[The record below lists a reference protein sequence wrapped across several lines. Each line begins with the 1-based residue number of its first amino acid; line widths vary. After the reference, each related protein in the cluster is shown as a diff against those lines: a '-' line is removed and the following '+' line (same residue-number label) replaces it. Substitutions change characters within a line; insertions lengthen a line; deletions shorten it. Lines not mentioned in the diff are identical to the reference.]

1 MGFRCARCGT
11 YVGDDEQYWYNDY
24 GYFCSERCAAF
35 VREQRE
41 REDEDREAAA
51 EAAAAQT
58 RAAERAAE
66 SAAAQTRLAQRAAEA
81 AEEQLEVARE
91 AAEREAKHREHEA
104 MLAKCINIGGAY
116 YSADKTTL
124 VELDKNVRE
133 LTVQEG
139 TKFIKE
145 YSCYE
150 RDQLKSVTFPDSLE
164 EIEEAAFSHCSAL
177 TSVTFAQN
185 GNLKKIGKWAFSC
198 AGVIE
203 IDIPEGVE
211 EIGETAFI
219 SCTALKRLNIPKSV
233 KKYGKW
239 AFNKCTALT
248 DVTIADGSTVIGDSM
263 FHTCTAL
270 KSVTIPAS
278 VSEIEECAFYK
289 CSALASVTIP
299 ASVKKMGKGAFA
311 ECGALKSV
319 TIADGVTEIAQSAFS
334 KCTSLASIAIPASV
348 KNIGEWAFWGCTALK
363 SVTFADGCTVVGE
376 NMFTDCTSL
385 KSITIPDGV
394 TEILDDTF
402 RGCTAL
408 SSVSC
413 KGTLKK
419 IGERAF
425 KNCTALT
432 KVDDLLAHVEVVG
445 GGAFQNTGITE
456 VTIPAKVKTG
466 SYDEEINGEEYTRGV
481 FACCEKLTKVTVT
494 EGIKELG
501 DALFRGC
508 KNLKSVTLPNSL
520 KKIRWGAFRECSSL
534 ESVEIPSGVEFIGG
548 SAFSEC
554 EKLASVKIPSNISA
568 IENSTFW
575 GCKNLT
581 SVTFPSSVKS
591 IGKYAFSYCDSLT
604 SVSIPNSVKEIGK
617 DAFREC
623 NSLVSVSVPRGIK
636 EIDAFYGCKR
646 LRRLPIGGGRTESNS
661 KYEPHTPVE
670 KLLYKLWGTK
680 KAKKRAII
688 ILACLALVFLI
699 KYAMGGEA
707 RFAKKAQKNFD
718 SWYTSA
724 ADIIVGQTFTYN
736 RVDSSSGEIS
746 VKTRVPFAKDGFAY
760 GNELYTV
767 DTATR
772 SVKSETRDGD
782 KHHYAYFPD
791 GSAYYGFNNDG
802 SVGFV
807 YPKEGAQFNAAQ
819 ATEVIGKT
827 FSGKWSDG
835 FTASITF
842 GADGKATVK
851 FSDGDNGSGAYI
863 ASDEDNIVL
872 YNHRDNG
879 VWHKFVYSDDSDD
892 VTFKRYY
899 AKKLRNGRFD
909 TSVSTDTHDDWKR
922 K

>member
-35 VREQRE
+35 VLEQRE

-58 RAAERAAE
+58 RAAERAAR
-66 SAAAQTRLAQRAAEA
+66 SAKAQEEYAQRAAEA
-81 AEEQLEVARE
+81 AEEQLELARE
-91 AAEREAKHREHEA
+91 TAEREAKHREHEA

-150 RDQLKSVTFPDSLE
+150 RDQLKSVTFPESLE
-164 EIEEAAFSHCSAL
+164 EIEKAAFSVCSAL

-185 GNLKKIGKWAFSC
+185 GNLKKIGKWAFDRT
-198 AGVIE
+198 GVTE

-239 AFNKCTALT
+239 AFQDCTSLT
-248 DVTIADGSTVIGDSM
+248 DVTIADGAALIGEQM
-263 FHTCTAL
+263 FRKCTAL
-270 KSVTIPAS
+270 KSIRIPDS
-278 VSEIEECAFYK
+278 VSEIEDSAFYE
-289 CSALASVTIP
+289 CTAL
-299 ASVKKMGKGAFA
+299 
-311 ECGALKSV
+311 
-319 TIADGVTEIAQSAFS
+319 D
-334 KCTSLASIAIPASV
+334 SIAIPASI
-348 KNIGEWAFWGCTALK
+348 KKMGNYAFFHCTAL
-363 SVTFADGCTVVGE
+363 T
-376 NMFTDCTSL
+376 
-385 KSITIPDGV
+385 SITIPNGV
-394 TEILDDTF
+394 TEIPQQAFL
-402 RGCTAL
+402 GCTAL
-408 SSVSC
+408 SSVSY

-432 KVDDLLAHVEVVG
+432 KVDDLLAHVEDVG

-456 VTIPAKVKTG
+456 LTIPANVKTG
-466 SYDEEINGEEYTRGV
+466 SYDEEINGEKYTRGA
-481 FACCEKLTKVTVT
+481 FACCEKLTKVTIA
-494 EGIKELG
+494 EGKVALG
-501 DALFRGC
+501 SALFVYC
-508 KNLKSVTLPNSL
+508 KNLTSVTLPASL
-520 KKIRWGAFRECSSL
+520 KKIRWGAFKNCSSL
-534 ESVEIPSGVEFIGG
+534 ESIKIPSGVELIEA
-548 SAFSEC
+548 SAFCGC
-554 EKLASVKIPSNISA
+554 EKLPSIKIPSNISA
-568 IENSTFW
+568 IEKSTFW
-575 GCKNLT
+575 GCKKLT
-581 SVTFPSSVKS
+581 SVTIPNSVTKIGEFAFQRCESLASVTFPSSVKS

-604 SVSIPNSVKEIGK
+604 SVSIPNSVKEIGE

-646 LRRLPIGGGRTESNS
+646 LRRLPIGGGRTKANS

-718 SWYTSA
+718 SWYTSE
-724 ADIIVGQTFTYN
+724 ADAIVGQTYTYN
-736 RVDSSSGEIS
+736 SVDSSSGEIS
-746 VKTRVPFAKDGFAY
+746 VKTQVPFDKNGFAY
-760 GNELYTV
+760 GDEMYTV
-767 DTATR
+767 DTAART
-772 SVKSETRDGD
+772 VDSETRDGD
-782 KHHYAYFPD
+782 KYRYAYFPD
-791 GSAYYGFNNDG
+791 GSAFYYVNDDG
-802 SVGFV
+802 SAGMA
-807 YPKEGAQFNAAQ
+807 YTKEGAQFNAAQ

-827 FSGKWSDG
+827 FSGKWSDK
-835 FTASITF
+835 FTADITF
-842 GADGKATVK
+842 GADGTATVK
-851 FSDGDNGSGAYI
+851 FSDGDTGTGSYI

-872 YNHRDNG
+872 YNHRDKG
-879 VWHKFVYSDDSDD
+879 VWHKFVYGDDSDD